1 MLSRRLFLA
10 LTGGALASPAA
21 VWGDSSVPAMLD
33 HILLGC
39 SDLDR
44 GIAFVEQH
52 TGVRAA
58 FGGVHPGRGTR
69 NALLSL
75 GEKHYLEII
84 ALDPAQPGAT
94 DIYGL
99 QKLTE
104 PRVVTWAVRTEDIA
118 SAAQRA
124 IAGGFAI
131 DGLRDG
137 SRARPDGV
145 LLRWKSFGLKNMEGS
160 LLPFFIEWD
169 AKTTHPSVDAPSGCT
184 LQKFVALTTHP
195 TGLQES
201 FRKLG
206 IAVQVD
212 LGKREQL
219 IAQISGSAGKEFL
232 LTS

>member
-10 LTGGALASPAA
+10 LTGGALAAPVPA
-21 VWGDSSVPAMLD
+21 WGEPSVPAVLD

-39 SDLDR
+39 SDLDK
-44 GIAFVEQH
+44 GIAFVQER

-75 GEKHYLEII
+75 GKKHYLEII
-84 ALDPAQPGAT
+84 APDPAQPGTT
-94 DIYGL
+94 DAYGL
-99 QKLTE
+99 QKLIE
-104 PRVVTWAVRTEDIA
+104 PRVVTWAVHTEDIA
-118 SAAQRA
+118 SAAKRA
-124 IAGGFAI
+124 VARGFAI
-131 DGLRDG
+131 DGPRDG
-137 SRARPDGV
+137 ARARPDGV

-169 AKTTHPSVDAPSGCT
+169 VKTTHPSVDAPSGCT
-184 LQKFVALTTHP
+184 LQKFVAQTTHP
-195 TGLQES
+195 SGLQES
-201 FRKLG
+201 FRKLE
-206 IAVQVD
+206 ISVQVE

-219 IAQISGSAGKEFL
+219 VAQISGSAGKELL

>member
-10 LTGGALASPAA
+10 LTGGALAAPVAA
-21 VWGDSSVPAMLD
+21 WGERSVPAVLD

-39 SDLDR
+39 SDLDK

-84 ALDPAQPGAT
+84 APDPAQHGAE

-99 QKLTE
+99 QKLNE
-104 PRVVTWAVRTEDIA
+104 PRVVTWAVHTDDIE
-118 SAAQRA
+118 SAARRA
-124 IAGGFAI
+124 VAAGFAI
-131 DGLRDG
+131 DGPTAG

-145 LLRWKSFGLKNMEGS
+145 LLRWKALRLKNMKGS

-169 AKTTHPSVDAPSGCT
+169 AKTTHPSVDAPFGCT
-184 LQKFVALTTHP
+184 LQRFLARTTHP
-195 TGLQES
+195 SGLQES

-206 IAVQVD
+206 ISVQVE

-219 IAQISGSAGKEFL
+219 VAQISGSAGKEL
-232 LTS
+232 LVTS